1 MMVVFG
7 ILKNEK
13 KNHRVLE
20 KNDYSFYES
29 VNNSILSNKNTVNS
43 L

>member
-1 MMVVFG
+1 MVVFG

-20 KNDYSFYES
+20 KNDYSFCYTNDDTKYYS
-29 VNNSILSNKNTVNS
+29 
-43 L
+43 